1 MLIDCFNVQMNIV
14 RRKKREDEKEEN
26 EEIIYFE
33 MNTTIFGQT
42 IILLEF
48 IILQ

>member
-1 MLIDCFNVQMNIV
+1 M
-14 RRKKREDEKEEN
+14 KKEEN

-33 MNTTIFGQT
+33 TNTIIFGQT

>member
-1 MLIDCFNVQMNIV
+1 MKKEV

-33 MNTTIFGQT
+33 MNTIIFGQT
-42 IILLEF
+42 IIFLEF